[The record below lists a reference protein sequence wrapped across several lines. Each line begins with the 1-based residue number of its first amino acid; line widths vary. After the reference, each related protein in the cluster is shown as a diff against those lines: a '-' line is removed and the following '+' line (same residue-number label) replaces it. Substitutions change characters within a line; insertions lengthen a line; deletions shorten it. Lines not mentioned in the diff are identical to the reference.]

1 MKKITY
7 LFIAFLAIGFSAK
20 AQDSLAQYIGKFN
33 FPEGSI
39 VSYVTVTA
47 EAGKLS
53 FSSDKGSGTI
63 ERVSADSFAIPEYQG
78 TGKYTRNADNKVN
91 GVIIDVMG
99 YHIEGV
105 KETPPV
111 ALIDRQLFLK
121 SERKQFAI
129 R

>member
-7 LFIAFLAIGFSAK
+7 LLIAFLAIGFSSK
-20 AQDSLAQYIGKFN
+20 AQDSLAQYTGKFN

-39 VSYVTVTA
+39 VSYVAVTA
-47 EAGKLS
+47 ENGKLN
-53 FSSDKGSGTI
+53 FSSDKGSGTL
-63 ERVSADSFAIPEYQG
+63 ERVAADSFAIPEYQG
-78 TGKYTRNADNKVN
+78 TGKYTRNAENKIT
-91 GVIIDVMG
+91 GVVIDVMG

-105 KETPPV
+105 KEVPAI
-111 ALIDRQLFLK
+111 ALIDPKYYLK

>member
-7 LFIAFLAIGFSAK
+7 LLVAFFAIGFSAK
-20 AQDSLAQYIGKFN
+20 AQDSLAQYTGKFN

-39 VSYVTVTA
+39 VSYVIITVDS
-47 EAGKLS
+47 GRLS
-53 FSSDKGSGTI
+53 FSSDKGTGTL
-63 ERVSADSFAIPEYQG
+63 ERVSPDSFAIPEYQG
-78 TGKYTRNADNKVN
+78 TGKYTRNADNKIV

-105 KETPPV
+105 KEIPAI
-111 ALIDRQLFLK
+111 ALNERKYYLK
-121 SERKQFAI
+121 NERKQFAI

>member
-1 MKKITY
+1 MKKSFV
-7 LFIAFLAIGFSAK
+7 LFIAFIAIGFASK
-20 AQDSLAQYIGKFN
+20 AQDSLAQYTGKFN

-53 FSSDKGSGTI
+53 FSSDKGAGTL
-63 ERVSADSFAIPEYQG
+63 ERITPDSFAIPEYQG
-78 TGKYTRNADNKVN
+78 TGKYTRNAENKVN
-91 GVIIDVMG
+91 GVVIDVMG
-99 YHIEGV
+99 YHLEGV
-105 KETPPV
+105 KETPAI

>member
-7 LFIAFLAIGFSAK
+7 LLIAFIAIGFTAK
-20 AQDSLAQYIGKFN
+20 AQDSLAQYTGKFN

-53 FSSDKGSGTI
+53 FSSDKGTGTL
-63 ERVSADSFAIPEYQG
+63 ERVATDSFAIPEYQG
-78 TGKYTRNADNKVN
+78 TGKYVRNAENKIT
-91 GVIIDVMG
+91 GVVIDVMG
-99 YHIEGV
+99 YHLEGV
-105 KETPPV
+105 KEVPAI
-111 ALIDRQLFLK
+111 ALIERKYYLK

>member
-1 MKKITY
+1 MKKIAY
-7 LFIAFLAIGFSAK
+7 SLIAFLVIGFSAN

-53 FSSDKGSGTI
+53 FSSDKGSGTL
-63 ERVSADSFAIPEYQG
+63 ERVTPDSFAIPEYQG

-105 KETPPV
+105 KETPAI
-111 ALIDRQLFLK
+111 ALIDRRLYLK

>member
-1 MKKITY
+1 MKKITF
-7 LFIAFLAIGFSAK
+7 LVIAFFAIGLSAK
-20 AQDSLAQYIGKFN
+20 AQDSLAQYTGKFN

-47 EAGKLS
+47 ENGKLN
-53 FSSDKGSGTI
+53 FSSDKGSGTL

-78 TGKYTRNADNKVN
+78 TGKYTRNAENKIT
-91 GVIIDVMG
+91 GVVIDVMG

-105 KETPPV
+105 KENPAI
-111 ALIDRQLFLK
+111 ALLDRQLYLK

>member
-1 MKKITY
+1 M
-7 LFIAFLAIGFSAK
+7 
-20 AQDSLAQYIGKFN
+20 
-33 FPEGSI
+33 
-39 VSYVTVTA
+39 
-47 EAGKLS
+47 S

>member
-7 LFIAFLAIGFSAK
+7 LFIAFLAIGFCAK
-20 AQDSLAQYIGKFN
+20 AQDSLAQYTGKFN

-63 ERVSADSFAIPEYQG
+63 ERVDVDSFAIPEYQG
-78 TGKYTRNADNKVN
+78 TGKYTRNADKKII
-91 GVIIDVMG
+91 GVVIDVMG
-99 YHIEGV
+99 YHLEGV
-105 KETPPV
+105 KETP
-111 ALIDRQLFLK
+111 ALTLIDRQQFLK

>member
-1 MKKITY
+1 MKKIVY
-7 LFIAFLAIGFSAK
+7 LFIAFFAIGISVK

-53 FSSDKGSGTI
+53 FSSDKGSGTL
-63 ERVSADSFAIPEYQG
+63 ERVATDSFTIPEYQG
-78 TGKYTRNADNKVN
+78 TGKYTRNGDNKVT

-105 KETPPV
+105 KENPAI
-111 ALIDRQLFLK
+111 ALLDRQLYLK

>member
-1 MKKITY
+1 MKKMAYSLIT
-7 LFIAFLAIGFSAK
+7 FLVIGFSAN

-53 FSSDKGSGTI
+53 FSSDKGSGTL
-63 ERVSADSFAIPEYQG
+63 ERVTADSFAIPEYQG

-105 KETPPV
+105 KEMPAI
-111 ALIDRQLFLK
+111 ALIDRRLYLK

>member
-1 MKKITY
+1 MKKIAFA
-7 LFIAFLAIGFSAK
+7 FIAFVAFGFSAK

-53 FSSDKGSGTI
+53 FSSDKGSGTL
-63 ERVSADSFAIPEYQG
+63 ERVTADSFAIPEYQG
-78 TGKYTRNADNKVN
+78 TGKYTRNTDNKVN
-91 GVIIDVMG
+91 GVVIDVMG

-105 KETPPV
+105 KETPAI
-111 ALIDRQLFLK
+111 ALIDRQLYLK

>member
-7 LFIAFLAIGFSAK
+7 LLIAFFAIGLSAK
-20 AQDSLAQYIGKFN
+20 AQDSLAQYTGKFN

-53 FSSDKGSGTI
+53 FSSDKGTGTL
-63 ERVSADSFAIPEYQG
+63 ERVAPDSFAIPEYQG
-78 TGKYTRNADNKVN
+78 TGKYTRNANNKVV
-91 GVIIDVMG
+91 GVVIDVMG
-99 YHIEGV
+99 YHLEGV
-105 KETPPV
+105 KENPAI
-111 ALIDRQLFLK
+111 ALIDPKYYLK

>member
-1 MKKITY
+1 MKKIAF
-7 LFIAFLAIGFSAK
+7 LLIAFFAIGFAAK
-20 AQDSLAQYIGKFN
+20 AQDSLAQYTGKFN

-47 EAGKLS
+47 ENGKLS
-53 FSSDKGSGTI
+53 FSSDKGTGTL

-78 TGKYTRNADNKVN
+78 TGKYTRNAEHKVT
-91 GVIIDVMG
+91 GVVIDVMG

-105 KETPPV
+105 KENPAI
-111 ALIDRQLFLK
+111 ALIDPKYYLK
-121 SERKQFAI
+121 AERKQFAI

>member
-1 MKKITY
+1 MKKIAY
-7 LFIAFLAIGFSAK
+7 SLIAFLVIGFSAN

-53 FSSDKGSGTI
+53 FSSDKGSGTL
-63 ERVSADSFAIPEYQG
+63 ERVTPDSFAIPEYQG

-105 KETPPV
+105 KETP
-111 ALIDRQLFLK
+111 AITLIDRRLYLK

>member
-1 MKKITY
+1 MKKLVY
-7 LFIAFLAIGFSAK
+7 LFIASFAIGISVK
-20 AQDSLAQYIGKFN
+20 AQDSLAQYTGKFN

-47 EAGKLS
+47 EGGKLN
-53 FSSDKGSGTI
+53 FSSDKGSGTL

-105 KETPPV
+105 KENP
-111 ALIDRQLFLK
+111 AIAMLDRQLYLK
-121 SERKQFAI
+121 TERKQFAI

>member
-7 LFIAFLAIGFSAK
+7 FLIAFLAIGFSTK
-20 AQDSLAQYIGKFN
+20 AQDSLAQYTGKFN

-47 EAGKLS
+47 EAGKLN
-53 FSSDKGSGTI
+53 FSSDKGTGTL

-78 TGKYTRNADNKVN
+78 TGKYTRNADNKII
-91 GVIIDVMG
+91 GVVIDVMG
-99 YHIEGV
+99 YHLDGV
-105 KETPPV
+105 KENPAI
-111 ALIDRQLFLK
+111 ALIDRQLYLK
-121 SERKQFAI
+121 RERKQFAV

>member
-7 LFIAFLAIGFSAK
+7 LVIAFFAIGLSAK
-20 AQDSLAQYIGKFN
+20 SQDSLAQYTGKFN

-53 FSSDKGSGTI
+53 FSSDKGSGTL
-63 ERVSADSFAIPEYQG
+63 ERIAVDSFAIPEYQG
-78 TGKYTRNADNKVN
+78 TGKYTRNADNKVI
-91 GVIIDVMG
+91 GVVIDVMG
-99 YHIEGV
+99 YHLDGV
-105 KETPPV
+105 KETPAI
-111 ALIDRQLFLK
+111 ALIERQLFLK